1 MIQFLVA
8 FFLVAFF
15 IVFTTIIFIF
25 HFCPEELNKLVKRR
39 VMERMRL
46 H

>member
-15 IVFTTIIFIF
+15 IVFTTILFVY
-25 HFCPEELNKLVKRR
+25 HFCSEELNSLIKRQA
-39 VMERMRL
+39 MGRMRL

>member
-25 HFCPEELNKLVKRR
+25 HFFPEELNKLVKRWA
-39 VMERMRL
+39 MKRMRL